1 MMPRVGRPTTRCSG
15 KKGWDMKKILR
26 LSALVLVVALC
37 VAALSGCSSAKS
49 TVPTTSTSAA
59 TADTF
64 TYAQGADPRGLDPA
78 LVEDGESSKI
88 IVNIYEGLLKYAPD
102 STKVEPSLAETWTIS
117 PDGLTYTFKLKQGVK
132 FQDGTDF
139 NADAV
144 KFNIDRQLPPK
155 VTPDMSYAS
164 FVYGSVKDVVVV
176 DPNTV
181 TINLTAK
188 NTAFLAN
195 LAMSLAAP
203 IVSPK
208 ALTDGNNSVMEKPV
222 GTGPYKFV
230 KWAKGENVVLTAN
243 DTYWGE
249 KAKTKN
255 VVFRIIADNSAR
267 VLALNNGEVDMID
280 GIDATVVDKITSG
293 GDKLFEARGMNV
305 NYMAYNTTTP
315 MFKDAAARKAV
326 SQAINTDELVK
337 SLYQGYSDKA
347 TTILPTFVPGFDPAV
362 QQVAY
367 DAAAAKTGLAA
378 AGIKKIHMIA
388 YSNPRPYNAATGV
401 ALATAIQG
409 YLQKVGVECTIDSY
423 DWTTY
428 KAKVKEGNYD
438 IAFYGWIGDNGD
450 PDNFMNLLA
459 DKDPSMNIARWQDPT
474 YISMI
479 KKGLETPNGPERDA
493 QYGAMEKYVAERAV
507 WLPISHAKT
516 LAGYRPQVSGFNYH
530 VTGNVFC
537 SNVVVTK

>member
-1 MMPRVGRPTTRCSG
+1 M
-15 KKGWDMKKILR
+15 KKGWVMKR
-26 LSALVLVVALC
+26 YARTLSLVLVAALC
-37 VAALSGCSSAKS
+37 VAALAGCSAPAAK
-49 TVPTTSTSAA
+49 PTTAA
-59 TADTF
+59 PATVDTF

-78 LVEDGESSKI
+78 LVDDGESSKI
-88 IVNIYEGLLKYAPD
+88 IVNLYEGLLKYAPD
-102 STKVEPSLAETWTIS
+102 STKVEPSLAESWKIS
-117 PDGLTYTFKLKQGVK
+117 DDGLSYTFKLRKGVK
-132 FQDGTDF
+132 FHDGTDF
-139 NADAV
+139 NAEAV

-155 VTPDMSYAS
+155 VTADMGYAN
-164 FVYGSVKDVVVV
+164 FVFGTVKDVVVV
-176 DPNTV
+176 DPQTL
-181 TINLTAK
+181 TINLSQK

-195 LAMSLAAP
+195 LAMSLASP

-230 KWAKGENVVLTAN
+230 KWAKGENVVLVRN
-243 DTYWGE
+243 DSYWGT
-249 KAKTKN
+249 KALTKN

-267 VLALNNGEVDMID
+267 VLALNNKEVDMID

-293 GDKLFEARGMNV
+293 GDKLYQAPGMNI
-305 NYMAYNTTTP
+305 NYMAYNTTTA

-326 SQAINTDELVK
+326 SQAINVDELVK
-337 SLYQGYSDKA
+337 SLYQGYSEKA
-347 TTILPTFVPGFDPAV
+347 TTILPTFIPGYDKSIK
-362 QQVAY
+362 QVAY
-367 DAAAAKTGLAA
+367 DAAAAKAGLAK
-378 AGIKKIHMIA
+378 AGITKIHMIS

-409 YLQKVGVECTIDSY
+409 YLQKVGVECTIDSF

-438 IAFYGWIGDNGD
+438 MAFYGWIGDNGD
-450 PDNFMNLLA
+450 PDNFLNLLA

-474 YISMI
+474 YIGMI
-479 KKGLETPNGPERDA
+479 KKALEAANGAARDS
-493 QYGAMEKYVAERAV
+493 QYTAIEKYAAEQAV

-516 LAGYRPQVSGFNYH
+516 LAGYRSQVSGFNYH

-537 SNVVVTK
+537 SKVVVRK